1 MSSQEAIEYGAVP
14 LTVIASLIFFFLR
27 RFNSRCQIKTRIG
40 EIAVKIGES
49 FKRSNADMSPP
60 TSIARPV
67 ETSSTPVTNESE
79 PGEGELDMDVS
90 PEELFRAIIGE
101 AINRLPMSGDVS
113 DTRRSNSDDD
123 DEAHLYV

>member
-1 MSSQEAIEYGAVP
+1 
-14 LTVIASLIFFFLR
+14 
-27 RFNSRCQIKTRIG
+27 
-40 EIAVKIGES
+40 
-49 FKRSNADMSPP
+49 MSPP